1 MGENKKKIL
10 ISTGSF
16 KLMADISR
24 MLNADYDM
32 VKAIDGAQTIRALSD
47 KTNRIDC
54 LIIDLAL
61 PNTNIFQIMNLMHK
75 NTSMKYIPVIVLAEK
90 LENEDIENC
99 FDSMAADILMT
110 PVNPNKL
117 LFSIKRC
124 LKEKQETKI
133 LEAKVN
139 IIKSQANEEDT
150 PKPSE
155 ENVRDSKS
163 QESSD
168 EHKEIKY
175 DDLSETDKKRLH
187 EEDISDLQHAYIY
200 MIGTVA
206 EFRGL
211 SKNHIKRVRE
221 ITAIICDSL
230 ISYFPESHLTKE
242 IAVNIADASCL
253 HDIGKIL
260 IPDEIMMKPT
270 KLTDSEFDMVKSHTT
285 KGCEILEA
293 LREFQT
299 DEMYHYSYEICRYH
313 HERYDGKGYPEKLIG
328 ESIPL
333 SAQIVSIVDAFDA
346 LMTNTAYRKAI
357 DFDTAYSMILDG
369 ECGVFSPRITQCFK
383 MNKDKIAEISRLYA
397 DPYA

>member
-24 MLNADYDM
+24 MLNAEYDM

-47 KTNRIDC
+47 KNNRIDC

-75 NTSMKYIPVIVLAEK
+75 NTSMKYIPIIVLADS
-90 LENEDIENC
+90 LESEDIENC

-117 LFSIKRC
+117 LFSIRRC
-124 LKEKQETKI
+124 LKEKQESKI

-175 DDLSETDKKRLH
+175 DDLSETDKRRLH

-221 ITAIICDSL
+221 ITAIMCDSL
-230 ISYFPESHLTKE
+230 ISYFPEAHLTKA

-270 KLTDSEFDMVKSHTT
+270 KLTDEEFDMVKSHTT

-299 DEMYHYSYEICRYH
+299 DDMYHYSYEICRYH
-313 HERYDGKGYPEKLIG
+313 HERYDGKGYPEKLKG

-346 LMTNTAYRKAI
+346 
-357 DFDTAYSMILDG
+357 
-369 ECGVFSPRITQCFK
+369 
-383 MNKDKIAEISRLYA
+383 
-397 DPYA
+397 